1 MVLAVQD
8 DAWTES
14 CRFMGL
20 DVLALCG
27 ATLASARA
35 SRTSLSSDDV
45 ASSTGRWCQSG
56 RFIPAGHDWISH
68 RPIVPIA
75 GMGGQG
81 WPQHTAGDRFV
92 T

>member
-27 ATLASARA
+27 ATL
-35 SRTSLSSDDV
+35 
-45 ASSTGRWCQSG
+45 GP
-56 RFIPAGHDWISH
+56 RFANLAVE
-68 RPIVPIA
+68 R
-75 GMGGQG
+75 
-81 WPQHTAGDRFV
+81 
-92 T
+92 

>member
-35 SRTSLSSDDV
+35 SSSAV
-45 ASSTGRWCQSG
+45 NGAL
-56 RFIPAGHDWISH
+56 
-68 RPIVPIA
+68 
-75 GMGGQG
+75 
-81 WPQHTAGDRFV
+81 PQHHLGLRPQAEPAQ
-92 T
+92 